1 MWDIE
6 EVEASSVQKRWAWF
20 KMYLGYAVKSLLGPS
35 MRYQVVIR
43 VNSSADSQ
51 AVIMALDACKKAYI
65 ATGAKYEPL

>member
-6 EVEASSVQKRWAWF
+6 EVEASSARNRWAWF
-20 KMYLGYAVKSLLGPS
+20 KMYLRYAVKALFGPS

-43 VNSSADSQ
+43 VNSTASSDD
-51 AVIMALDACKKAYI
+51 VIMALEACKKAYI

>member
-6 EVEASSVQKRWAWF
+6 EVEANSIKQRWAWF
-20 KMYLGYAVKSLLGPS
+20 KMHLVYAAKSLLGPS
-35 MRYQVVIR
+35 MRYQLVIR

-65 ATGAKYEPL
+65 ETGARR